1 MPLKASIFFYRA
13 LIGIASLAITAT
25 AYASCLGDNTSAKT
39 YKVYV
44 VPQLPAAQ
52 LYARWATLLEQV
64 GKDAG
69 QCFELVVPNSI
80 PQFEI
85 DLQSG
90 NADFAYMNPYHLV
103 MSQRDSKYIPLVAS
117 TELLSGVLAV
127 RHDSKVNSIRDLNDQ
142 KIAFPA
148 PNAFAASLLI
158 RATLAKEG
166 IKFDP
171 VYVKSHSN
179 VYRSV
184 VRGDMIAGGG
194 IQSTYDAEPEELKS
208 QLRILMETKGF
219 HPHPFAAHPRI
230 PADIQQR
237 VQASFLKIAKTQA
250 GEKLLDD
257 AQLSKPRVVTYE
269 SDYQPLETLDLGKF
283 VVNSAY

>member
-1 MPLKASIFFYRA
+1 LKAFTFLYGV
-13 LIGIASLAITAT
+13 LIGFASLTITAT
-25 AYASCLGDNTSAKT
+25 AHAKCLGDGTSAKT

-52 LYARWATLLEQV
+52 LYARWAPLLEQV

-127 RHDSKVNSIRDLNDQ
+127 RRDSKVNSIQDLNNQ

-158 RATLAKEG
+158 RATLAREG
-166 IKFDP
+166 IAFDP
-171 VYVKSHSN
+171 IYVKSHSN

-208 QLRILMETKGF
+208 QLRILVETKGF
-219 HPHPFAAHPRI
+219 HPHPFAANPRI
-230 PADIQQR
+230 PADIQQK
-237 VQASFLKIAKTQA
+237 VQASFLKIAQTQA
-250 GEKLLDD
+250 GEKLLED
-257 AQLSKPRVVTYE
+257 AQISKPRVVNYE